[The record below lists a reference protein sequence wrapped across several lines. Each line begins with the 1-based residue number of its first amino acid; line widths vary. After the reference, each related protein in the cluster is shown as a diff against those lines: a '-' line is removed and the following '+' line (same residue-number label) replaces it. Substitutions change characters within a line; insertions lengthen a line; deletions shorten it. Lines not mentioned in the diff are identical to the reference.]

1 MAIQYNDNLAIS
13 VNKPLDA
20 RYFTTDTNQPF
31 STVLSANTAIPLS
44 RRHLGLTVLIG
55 TTSNA
60 VEYWYMGGT
69 ADGNLVAKT
78 SGLVSANNGLSVSGT
93 TVKLGGPLLTNTSI
107 DLSTYTL
114 ALKSAT
120 TYTTGIEILPGA
132 ASPNPTSGVDRI
144 AITGNL
150 SVSAQSYF
158 FGNVGMGATPL
169 LPTDNT
175 DIRLNTFKVGL
186 PGSSKT
192 VIGASSSA
200 TELTTAGTYTAF
212 ATSYIGSASRLFF
225 SFDGT
230 GAQALNPL
238 STYTGGLSY
247 FQFGTGRDVTG
258 GVCSAHAAQAQFA
271 KASLGGPSGNI
282 DKVIVYRAMRPVADT
297 LIGYNGTITEM
308 VGLQIE
314 AQNGPIGTGT
324 VTNSYGI
331 KQLGTD
337 DVNSING
344 KTLFNNKVGIGFEPG
359 AGSIK
364 LFVYNQVDP
373 RTIVG
378 TGTTATNSEVYLL
391 NTTSPLVTNISS
403 MTGLG
408 GGVALS
414 GGRVTQPVDFGF
426 SYMTGLRGGVYF
438 APAAS
443 ITGTLCSVT
452 ASSTFQRE
460 PVGGVISTTPTNLT
474 TYIAFR
480 ALSPTVPLPTG
491 SGPTP
496 AWYGTLT
503 NSIGLLIESQK
514 RYIDGTLGKGTITNS
529 YGIVQG
535 DIADASFGTQDTN
548 IFNAEKNI
556 FRNLPVYANNAAAL
570 VGGLVVGTI
579 YRTATGELRIVI

>member
-1 MAIQYNDNLAIS
+1 MAIQFNDNLAIS
-13 VNKPLDA
+13 LNKPLDA

-44 RRHLGLTVLIG
+44 RRHLGLTVLVG
-55 TTSNA
+55 TTTNA

-78 SGLVSANNGLSVSGT
+78 SGLVSANNGLNVSGT
-93 TVKLGGPLLTNTSI
+93 TVKLGGPLLANTSI
-107 DLSTYTL
+107 DLSTHTL
-114 ALKSAT
+114 TLKSAT

-132 ASPNPTSGVDRI
+132 ANPNPVPNAVPNTDRI

-158 FGNVGMGATPL
+158 AGNIGMGATPF
-169 LPTDNT
+169 LPTDNSDT
-175 DIRLNTFKVGL
+175 RLNVLKVGL
-186 PGSSKT
+186 PSTKGS
-192 VIGASSSA
+192 IGASSSA
-200 TELTTAGTYTAF
+200 TELTTAGTYTA
-212 ATSYIGSASRLFF
+212 TSYFGNISRVNFTF
-225 SFDGT
+225 NGT
-230 GAQALNPL
+230 GAQALNAAG
-238 STYTGGLSY
+238 SYSGGLSY

-271 KASLGGPSGNI
+271 KASLGGPSGTL
-282 DKVIVYRAMRPVADT
+282 DKVITYRAMPPVADS
-297 LIGYNGTITEM
+297 LIGYAGTVAET

-314 AQNGPIGTGT
+314 NQNTISGGGT
-324 VTNSYGI
+324 VTKSYGI
-331 KQLGTD
+331 KQLGAND
-337 DVNSING
+337 INFING
-344 KTLFNNKVGIGFEPG
+344 KTGMGFEPG
-359 AGSIK
+359 SGSIR

-373 RTIVG
+373 RNIIG
-378 TGTTATNSEVYLL
+378 TGAVATNSEVYLL
-391 NTTSPLVTNISS
+391 NTSGTLTTNISS
-403 MTGLG
+403 MAGLG

-414 GGRVTQPVDFGF
+414 GNRVTQPVDFGF

-438 APAAS
+438 APSAN
-443 ITGTLCSVT
+443 IDGTLCSVT

-460 PVGGVISTTPTNLT
+460 AQNGSIPTTPTNLT

-480 ALSPTVPLPTG
+480 ALSPSVPLPTG
-491 SGPTP
+491 VLPNP

-514 RYIDGTLGKGTITNS
+514 RYIDGTPGKGTITNS

-535 DIADASFGTQDTN
+535 DISDATFGEVDTN
-548 IFNAEKNI
+548 IINAEKNI
-556 FRNLPVYANNAAAL
+556 FRNLPVYASNALAL
-570 VGGLVVGTI
+570 AGGLTVGTI